1 MKKSSLYTL
10 AVIGLLITFFILGL
24 VSINL
29 SKGTVKGLQ
38 VGDQLH
44 YGFAVTYSGLNY
56 TTDSDSGQLTVVVY
70 DIDSALDIALLN
82 VTNTLSGS
90 FRESMLSLVDP
101 SLPSRTLNQS
111 FYYRG
116 NAIGSHGE
124 NFGIQGEYF
133 GWVHSTISIG
143 SSLGEWTVVGE
154 ATQNVGA
161 GTFATYEVVLTTYE
175 TVQGIEYITVTH
187 LYYEQLTGVLIH
199 SDYVNTV
206 RAQTNHSQ
214 IYYHEAETMDLIAS
228 SYDFP
233 VLSKVMPLL
242 ILINPV
248 LDMLATY
255 GFFILCAI
263 VVVLV
268 ILLAQKQLVRRI

>member
-1 MKKSSLYTL
+1 
-10 AVIGLLITFFILGL
+10 
-24 VSINL
+24 
-29 SKGTVKGLQ
+29 
-38 VGDQLH
+38 
-44 YGFAVTYSGLNY
+44 LNY
-56 TTDSDSGQLTVVVY
+56 TTDSDTGQLTLTVKE
-70 DIDSALDIALLN
+70 IDSELHLAQVNL
-82 VTNTLSGS
+82 TNTLSGS
-90 FRESMLSLVDP
+90 SRQIMLSVVAPLI
-101 SLPSRTLNQS
+101 PSRTLNQS
-111 FYYRG
+111 FYYRE

-133 GWVHSTISIG
+133 GWLHSTLSIG
-143 SSLGEWTVVGE
+143 STLGEWAVVGE

-161 GTFATYEVVLTTYE
+161 GSFATYEVVLTTYE
-175 TVQGIEYITVTH
+175 IDQGIEYITVTH

-199 SDYVNTV
+199 ADYVNTV
-206 RAQTNHSQ
+206 RAQTNHSR
-214 IYYHEAETMDLIAS
+214 IYYHEVETMDLIAS

>member
-1 MKKSSLYTL
+1 MKKSSIYTL
-10 AVIGLLITFFILGL
+10 VVIGVLITFFILGL
-24 VSINL
+24 VSLNL

-38 VGDQLH
+38 VGDRLY
-44 YGFAVTYSGLNY
+44 YGFAIADSGLNY
-56 TTDSDSGQLTVVVY
+56 TTDSDTGQLTLTVKE
-70 DIDSALDIALLN
+70 IDSGLQLAQVNL
-82 VTNTLSGS
+82 TNTLSGS
-90 FRESMLSLVDP
+90 SHNIMLSLVAP
-101 SLPSRTLNQS
+101 LIPSRVLNQS

-133 GWVHSTISIG
+133 GWLHSTLSIG
-143 SSLGEWTVVGE
+143 STLGEWTIIGE

-161 GTFATYEVVLTTYE
+161 GSFATYEVVQTTYE

-206 RAQTNHSQ
+206 RTQTNHSR
-214 IYYHEAETMDLIAS
+214 IYYHETETMDLIAS
-228 SYDFP
+228 TYDFP
-233 VLSKVMPLL
+233 ILSKVMPLL

-248 LDMLATY
+248 LDMLITY

>member
-1 MKKSSLYTL
+1 MKKSSIYTL
-10 AVIGLLITFFILGL
+10 VVIGVLIIFFILGL

-38 VGDQLH
+38 GGDRLY
-44 YGFAVTYSGLNY
+44 YGFGITYRGLNY
-56 TTDSDSGQLTVVVY
+56 TTGSDSGQLTLTVNE
-70 DIDSALDIALLN
+70 IDPVLHLAQVN
-82 VTNTLSGS
+82 VTNTVSGAL
-90 FRESMLSLVDP
+90 RQIMLSLVDP
-101 SLPSRTLNQS
+101 PIPSRTLNQS

-133 GWVHSTISIG
+133 GWLHSTLSIG
-143 SSLGEWTVVGE
+143 STLGDWTVVGE

-161 GTFATYEVVLTTYE
+161 GSFATYEVVQTTYE
-175 TVQGIEYITVTH
+175 KAQGIEYITITH

-206 RAQTNHSQ
+206 RAQTNHSR

-248 LDMLATY
+248 LNMLATY
-255 GFFILCAI
+255 GFFILCAV
-263 VVVLV
+263 VVVLI